1 MNDMMGGMVLLF
13 ELLIVNNWFV
23 LVDGFTSVSPFGNW
37 ARIYFVFFYV
47 RSVGW
52 CWSVLYIYG

>member
-1 MNDMMGGMVLLF
+1 MNDMAGGMVLLF

-47 RSVGW
+47 R
-52 CWSVLYIYG
+52 